1 MESFQQFAAVIG
13 VLGLLVAAL
22 WWLKQRGY
30 ASGGGGFAAGRLIG
44 RLRSS
49 NGNRTMQAIERLPLS
64 ATHSLHLVRVADRA
78 ILIATSPAGCQVV
91 ESHPWDRMR
100 RVPEAE

>member
-13 VLGLLVAAL
+13 VLGLLLAAL

-30 ASGGGGFAAGRLIG
+30 ASGSAFAGGRLIG
-44 RLRSS
+44 RFRSS
-49 NGNRTMQAIERLPLS
+49 SGNRTMQAIERLPLS

-91 ESHPWDRMR
+91 ESHPWERMR